1 MTVAFSSFKHLA
13 LAMLVTGHTVASAQG
28 AAPAVAVPYYTPGH
42 FMQGLHRYGTVPA
55 AADFA
60 GQAAA
65 LAPALDRLCSSSAA
79 AADAAAPAR
88 APDKAPPPSAPA
100 PVSAPSSG
108 EAAPGHALGV
118 TTPAAHEV
126 TPSPGLGEARARW
139 TAAVQAWERL
149 AAVAV
154 GPLVERRSL
163 RTLDF
168 TPPRPALIE
177 RAVKAQP
184 SGAAAMEKIG
194 APAKG
199 LPALEWLLWTQPVAP
214 RSPACRYAVEVAADI
229 GREAAALAAA
239 FKAAAGREWDEA
251 AASTAMAEA
260 INQWLGGLERLR
272 WQDLERPLEA
282 AGDGGRNAPQFPRI
296 ASGRSAA
303 SWSAQ
308 WQALRALALQ
318 SSAAAPRPGE
328 GLVTIETYLR
338 GRGLNAPADELR
350 RAVQQADPAL
360 EGLSVGAPER
370 LTDAARAL
378 AALGRVMQEQVAP
391 ALEVSIGFSD
401 ADGD

>member
-1 MTVAFSSFKHLA
+1 MTVAISWLGPLA
-13 LAMLVTGHTVASAQG
+13 LAMLLTGHATAAAQG
-28 AAPAVAVPYYTPGH
+28 AAPDVAVPYYTPEH
-42 FMQGLHRYGTVPA
+42 FMQGLHRYAKAPA
-55 AADFA
+55 AANFA
-60 GQAAA
+60 EQAAA
-65 LAPALDRLCSSSAA
+65 LAPALQSLCAA
-79 AADAAAPAR
+79 PPGADAA
-88 APDKAPPPSAPA
+88 
-100 PVSAPSSG
+100 
-108 EAAPGHALGV
+108 
-118 TTPAAHEV
+118 
-126 TPSPGLGEARARW
+126 LGEARARW
-139 TAAVQAWERL
+139 AAAVTAWERL

-154 GPLVERRSL
+154 GPLIERRSL

-168 TPPRPALIE
+168 SPPRPSLIE

-214 RSPACRYAVEVAADI
+214 RTPACRYGAEVAADI
-229 GREAAALAAA
+229 GRQATALAAA
-239 FKAAAGREWDEA
+239 FAQTAAREWDEA
-251 AASTAMAEA
+251 AVSAAMAEA

-296 ASGRSAA
+296 ASGHSAA

-318 SSAAAPRPGE
+318 SPDAAPGPGE
-328 GLVTIETYLR
+328 GLITIETYLR
-338 GRGLNAPADELR
+338 GRGLNAPADALR
-350 RAVQQADPAL
+350 RAVQAADPAL
-360 EGLSVGAPER
+360 QGLSVQEPER
-370 LTDAARAL
+370 LRNAASAL
-378 AALGRVMQEQVAP
+378 QDVGRVMQEQVAP

>member
-1 MTVAFSSFKHLA
+1 VQVRPRQRLC
-13 LAMLVTGHTVASAQG
+13 
-28 AAPAVAVPYYTPGH
+28 
-42 FMQGLHRYGTVPA
+42 A
-55 AADFA
+55 AAEA
-60 GQAAA
+60 E
-65 LAPALDRLCSSSAA
+65 PALDK
-79 AADAAAPAR
+79 AR
-88 APDKAPPPSAPA
+88 AHWAS
-100 PVSAPSSG
+100 V
-108 EAAPGHALGV
+108 
-118 TTPAAHEV
+118 
-126 TPSPGLGEARARW
+126 
-139 TAAVQAWERL
+139 VQAWERL

-154 GPLVERRSL
+154 GPLIERRSL

-214 RSPACRYAVEVAADI
+214 QSPACRYAAEVAADI
-229 GREAAALAAA
+229 GREAAVLAAA
-239 FKAAAGREWDEA
+239 FEATAARAWDEA

-296 ASGRSAA
+296 ASGLSAA

-308 WQALRALALQ
+308 WQALRSLALQ
-318 SSAAAPRPGE
+318 SQADA
-328 GLVTIETYLR
+328 LR
-338 GRGLNAPADELR
+338 H
-350 RAVQQADPAL
+350 AVQQADRSLA
-360 EGLSVGAPER
+360 GLSVQAPER
-370 LTDAARAL
+370 LRHAAGAL
-378 AALGRVMQEQVAP
+378 AALGRVVQEQVAP

>member
-1 MTVAFSSFKHLA
+1 MSIFLPAFKRVVPA
-13 LAMLVTGHTVASAQG
+13 LLIAGHSLVSAQN
-28 AAPAVAVPYYTPGH
+28 AAPAVAVPYYTPSH
-42 FMQGLHRYGTVPA
+42 FMQGLHRYGTAPA
-55 AADFA
+55 AAGFA
-60 GQAAA
+60 EQAAA

-79 AADAAAPAR
+79 TADAAAPAR
-88 APDKAPPPSAPA
+88 APDKGRPA
-100 PVSAPSSG
+100 PVPAPSSRD
-108 EAAPGHALGV
+108 AASAAAQALGD
-118 TTPAAHEV
+118 TPPAAHEG
-126 TPSPGLGEARARW
+126 TLSPALGEARARW
-139 TAAVQAWERL
+139 AAAVQAWERL

-154 GPLVERRSL
+154 GPLIERRSL

-184 SGAAAMEKIG
+184 VGAAAMEKIG

-214 RSPACRYAVEVAADI
+214 HSPDCRYAAEVAADI

-239 FKAAAGREWDEA
+239 FEATAAREWDEA
-251 AASTAMAEA
+251 AASAAMAEA

-296 ASGRSAA
+296 ASGLSAA

-318 SSAAAPRPGE
+318 SQATAPHPGE

-338 GRGLNAPADELR
+338 GRGLNATADALR
-350 RAVQQADPAL
+350 RAVLQADPPL
-360 EGLSVGAPER
+360 QGLSVEAPER
-370 LTDAARAL
+370 LASAAQAL
-378 AALGRVMQEQVAP
+378 AALGRVVQEQVAP